1 MYEVR
6 EGWARV
12 YSETANYWVRRES
25 IITEK
30 LTPAGGK
37 TKAVETVKA
46 KGQTQQQQKIA
57 KKSKPKVA
65 VGQIPPE
72 KLTWSRNVTSKHK
85 PMH

>member
-1 MYEVR
+1 MKKTKLFYKANFSPFYVYEVR
-6 EGWARV
+6 EGWARI
-12 YSETANYWVRRES
+12 YSETANYWVRREDL

-57 KKSKPKVA
+57 KN
-65 VGQIPPE
+65 QNL
-72 KLTWSRNVTSKHK
+72 KLQ
-85 PMH
+85 